1 MRLVRSKE
9 PDDARARAI
18 ADEGDHSARRRRVA
32 GARPQQSGTDDREE
46 MAVHV
51 EPREYVLGLRQ
62 FQDLVYRTRGEGE
75 PSGPGDLD
83 LVVYGLRKYCGL
95 VL

>member
-1 MRLVRSKE
+1 
-9 PDDARARAI
+9 
-18 ADEGDHSARRRRVA
+18 
-32 GARPQQSGTDDREE
+32 